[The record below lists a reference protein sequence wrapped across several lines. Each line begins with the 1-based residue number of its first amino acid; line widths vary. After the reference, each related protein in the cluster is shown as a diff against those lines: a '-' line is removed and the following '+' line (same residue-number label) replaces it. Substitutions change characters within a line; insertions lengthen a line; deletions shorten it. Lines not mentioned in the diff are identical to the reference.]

1 LKIAPTQD
9 TNRTG
14 TLHSWIWEH
23 GIKVGDYW
31 QCNLCP
37 RGNPTRYKCSSTS
50 NPAKHLLLCHNTSKT
65 GEKQSGGQKSIEEGL
80 NMQLING
87 KVLLEYSIEVI
98 RQILRKL
105 IVNWIIDRRHPLN
118 EIEAESFRKII
129 EYLN

>member
-1 LKIAPTQD
+1 M
-9 TNRTG
+9 
-14 TLHSWIWEH
+14 
-23 GIKVGDYW
+23 
-31 QCNLCP
+31 
-37 RGNPTRYKCSSTS
+37 
-50 NPAKHLLLCHNTSKT
+50 
-65 GEKQSGGQKSIEEGL
+65 